1 MIHLGV
7 TLDVAVGDKL
17 ELLVDSIDSIKVS
30 FFVWNPAKIQANI
43 VFTREV

>member
-17 ELLVDSIDSIKVS
+17 ELLVDSIKVS